1 MSTSFHSFDLYKDCK
16 SWNHFFTA
24 LRTKPP
30 KSETGPKKSKRAR
43 RDENE
48 KKFVESH
55 DLLRSS
61 DISGGNSGSAGLYK
75 PKTAETK
82 QTYEVMLSFIQEA
95 LGDQPRDILHGAAD
109 EVLRT
114 LKDDRMREKE
124 KKKETEELLGS
135 QLPEERFAL
144 LVNLG
149 KKITDF
155 SAAALDQVWPLT
167 QFLKDFLS

>member
-1 MSTSFHSFDLYKDCK
+1 M
-16 SWNHFFTA
+16 
-24 LRTKPP
+24 
-30 KSETGPKKSKRAR
+30 
-43 RDENE
+43 
-48 KKFVESH
+48 
-55 DLLRSS
+55 
-61 DISGGNSGSAGLYK
+61 
-75 PKTAETK
+75 
-82 QTYEVMLSFIQEA
+82 SFIQEA

-167 QFLKDFLS
+167 QFLKVFLKLTLALGLVGRFLNNRETRTPPDVTCMIQGHIQCIKKQK